1 MCLHPEWCR
10 PHTAPGASP
19 WHQQPAQDHLA
30 FILLGSCASD
40 LSQGDPH
47 LQQSSASGQKLSLA
61 LVLVWC
67 FFRIPKGGPNFSES
81 FHFSCKL
88 KLGSSWLDT
97 RPLLQKKG
105 QKLLSPFEPLG
116 LPAQPCSLDCL
127 QIFFCHFSCV
137 LVFFQSLV
145 VGTPL
150 SQRAM
155 DEGPRTVNLEPLAR
169 ESA

>member
-1 MCLHPEWCR
+1 
-10 PHTAPGASP
+10 
-19 WHQQPAQDHLA
+19 
-30 FILLGSCASD
+30 
-40 LSQGDPH
+40 
-47 LQQSSASGQKLSLA
+47 

-127 QIFFCHFSCV
+127 QIFFFVIFHVFWFS
-137 LVFFQSLV
+137 S
-145 VGTPL
+145 
-150 SQRAM
+150 RA
-155 DEGPRTVNLEPLAR
+155 LLLAHL
-169 ESA
+169 